1 MGEIRKKFT
10 AVPYKE
16 KTLRQLKSDL
26 IFAQQTVGA
35 IFERLLAHRKG
46 IELLNDE
53 GLEYLEK
60 REIELL
66 DGEDLQYL
74 EKREDELRLFIKE
87 LYKAIKER
95 GI

>member
-1 MGEIRKKFT
+1 MEEIREKFT
-10 AVPYKE
+10 SVPYKE
-16 KTLRQLKSDL
+16 KTMRQLKSDL

-35 IFERLLAHRKG
+35 IFDRLQDHRKE
-46 IELLNDE
+46 IDILDDE
-53 GLEYLEK
+53 GLE
-60 REIELL
+60 
-66 DGEDLQYL
+66 YL